1 MQIHLKRKL
10 YLFVRKLVLNYL
22 NYLNSFNVF
31 DRLRLLLIHRVY
43 SNYHPLDIFTKTKEA
58 SKRNVIDRYE
68 SISENLVGKN
78 CLDIGCQSGYF
89 SLRMASDGYWVTGLD
104 SDEIILDKAN
114 LMKKKHA
121 IQNVSFANFKVN
133 LESVSSL
140 QVFDN
145 IIYLSIHHHMI
156 KVYGFETASEI
167 LKVLCQKTKYH
178 MFFDFP
184 YLDAYKGNELF
195 SDIPDM
201 GDNPDEWIKN
211 YLVTLGFKKV
221 VSLNIFSHNLRPE
234 EKRNLFMAIK

>member
-1 MQIHLKRKL
+1 MQINLKIKM
-10 YLFVRKLVLNYL
+10 YIFVRKLVLNFL
-22 NYLNSFNVF
+22 RYLNSFNLF
-31 DRLRLLLIHRVY
+31 DRIRLSLIHQFY
-43 SNYHPLDIFTKTKEA
+43 SKYHPLDIYTKTKES

-68 SISENLVGKN
+68 TIRRNLMGKN

-89 SLRMASDGYWVTGLD
+89 SLRMATDGYLVTGLD
-104 SDEIILDKAN
+104 SDEVILDKAN

-121 IQNVSFANFKVN
+121 VKNVSFANFKIN

-140 QVFDN
+140 PVFDN
-145 IIYLSIHHHMI
+145 VIYLSIHHHMI
-156 KVYGFETASEI
+156 KIYGFEAASEI
-167 LKVLCQKTKYH
+167 LKVLCQRTKYH

-184 YLDAYKGNELF
+184 YLDAYKDNELF

-211 YLVTLGFKKV
+211 YLVTSGFKKV

>member
-1 MQIHLKRKL
+1 MKIHLKRKL

-22 NYLNSFNVF
+22 KYLNSFNIF
-31 DRLRLLLIHRVY
+31 DRLRLLLIHRFY

-68 SISENLVGKN
+68 SISENLEGKN

-121 IQNVSFANFKVN
+121 TQNVSFANFKIN

-156 KVYGFETASEI
+156 KVYGFDAASEI
-167 LKVLCQKTKYH
+167 LKVLCQKTKYR

-184 YLDAYKGNELF
+184 YPDAYKSNELF